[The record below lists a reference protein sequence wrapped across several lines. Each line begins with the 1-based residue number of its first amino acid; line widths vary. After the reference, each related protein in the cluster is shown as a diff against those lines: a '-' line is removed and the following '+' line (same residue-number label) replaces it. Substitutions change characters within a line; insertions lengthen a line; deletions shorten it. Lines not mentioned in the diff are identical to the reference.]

1 MDLYLDNCTEN
12 DSMKRPVANGV
23 RLKGIEAS
31 ESEQREPKATT

>member
-23 RLKGIEAS
+23 RLEGIKAS
-31 ESEQREPKATT
+31 ESEQRELKATT